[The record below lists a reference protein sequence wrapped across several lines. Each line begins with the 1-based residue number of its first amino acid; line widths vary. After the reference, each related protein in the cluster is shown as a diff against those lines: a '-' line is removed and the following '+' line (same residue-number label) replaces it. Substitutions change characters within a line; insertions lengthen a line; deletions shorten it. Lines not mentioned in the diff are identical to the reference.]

1 MAEINIELDTERST
15 ERNAERKPLN
25 VLPWTL
31 GLVLLLMLAI
41 WGLSRMASNTE
52 AAAPGH
58 GAPAADALQD
68 NTPPRLRQY
77 ARAPGIRAEERADRP
92 TLSRAAA

>member
-1 MAEINIELDTERST
+1 MAEISIERSIESNTAPST
-15 ERNAERKPLN
+15 ERKRFN

-41 WGLSRMASNTE
+41 WGLSKMASNAE

-58 GAPAADALQD
+58 GAPAADTLQD

-77 ARAPGIRAEERADRP
+77 ARAPGLRAEQPA
-92 TLSRAAA
+92 LSRAAA